1 MAGAGREDERLLVGH
16 LQGAVDGN
24 GGDAAATS
32 AARRQVLAAVVVVM
46 MMMMAAVDF
55 AVRRAVPCHIPVA
68 TLLHLQ
74 FLHAKEGT

>member
-16 LQGAVDGN
+16 LQGAVDGK
-24 GGDAAATS
+24 GWGAAATA
-32 AARRQVLAAVVVVM
+32 AARRQVLAAVVV

>member
-16 LQGAVDGN
+16 LQGAVDGKW
-24 GGDAAATS
+24 GGAAATS
-32 AARRQVLAAVVVVM
+32 AARRQVLAAVVV